1 MKHFILLL
9 LFLSF
14 PTYNF
19 SQELLANVII
29 NYSKV
34 QGSNNQVFIT
44 LEKSLKDFINNTSW
58 TNQHLSLQERI
69 KCSFSIIIEER
80 KSTDQFKGSI
90 LVQSSRPV
98 FNSTYQTPVLNYQ
111 DKDFTF
117 NYIESENLTFNGRR
131 FSGKNL
137 VDVISFYVFMIL
149 GYDADTFSPMGGTEY
164 FNTAQKI
171 SDNAINQGY
180 NGWNSFDGPRTRGGI
195 IADIINDK
203 SSVLRNISYQYH
215 RLGLDNMVTE
225 EQKAKTTIANSLLAL
240 KTYSENYQFY
250 PLDIFLSSK
259 KEEIKNIFSGGQTV
273 TAVNINDLKTL
284 LQNLSPINSSDYWN
298 KIKN

>member
-58 TNQHLSLQERI
+58 TTQHLSLQERI

-215 RLGLDNMVTE
+215 RLGLDNMATE

-240 KTYSENYQFY
+240 KTYSENFQFY

>member
-98 FNSTYQTPVLNYQ
+98 FNSTYQTPILNYQ

-215 RLGLDNMVTE
+215 RLGLDNMATE

>member
-149 GYDADTFSPMGGTEY
+149 GYDADTFSPMGGTDY

-215 RLGLDNMVTE
+215 RLGLDNMATE

-240 KTYSENYQFY
+240 KTYSENFQFY

>member
-149 GYDADTFSPMGGTEY
+149 GYDADTFSPMGGTDY

-215 RLGLDNMVTE
+215 RLGLDNMATE

>member
-1 MKHFILLL
+1 MKQFALLL
-9 LFLSF
+9 LFLSL
-14 PTYNF
+14 PVYNF
-19 SQELLANVII
+19 SQELLANVIV

-58 TNQHLSLQERI
+58 TNRQLSLQERI

-90 LVQSSRPV
+90 LIQSSRPV
-98 FNSTYQTPVLNYQ
+98 FNSTYQTPILNYQ

-117 NYIESENLTFNGRR
+117 NYIESENLTFNDRR

-137 VDVISFYVFMIL
+137 IDVISFYIFMIL
-149 GYDADTFSPMGGTEY
+149 GYDADTFLPTGGTEY
-164 FNTAQKI
+164 FMIAQKI
-171 SDNAINQGY
+171 SDNAVNQGY

-195 IADIINDK
+195 IADIINDR
-203 SSVLRNISYQYH
+203 SSALRNISYQYH

-225 EQKAKTTIANSLLAL
+225 EQKAKTTIANSLLGL
-240 KTYSENYQFY
+240 KTYSGSYQFY
-250 PLDIFLSSK
+250 PLDIFLTAK
-259 KEEIKNIFSGGQTV
+259 KEEIKDIFSGGEPV
-273 TAVNINDLKTL
+273 TSINMTDVKTL
-284 LQNLSPINSSDYWN
+284 LQNISPINSNNYWN

>member
-164 FNTAQKI
+164 FNIAQKI

-215 RLGLDNMVTE
+215 RLGLDNMATE

-259 KEEIKNIFSGGQTV
+259 KEEIKNIFSGGQIV

>member
-164 FNTAQKI
+164 FNIAQKI

-215 RLGLDNMVTE
+215 RLGLDNMATE

>member
-215 RLGLDNMVTE
+215 RLGLDNMATE